1 MLDSFKA
8 FLPSGAPDLRAVLTD
23 YKQSVNPE
31 TGDLKESGRLEN
43 LRVWAGGW
51 GLKIEGSLSKFK
63 YGCNAQSLTRQACS
77 EALAE
82 IGERL
87 RIPIDEAQVSKFEMA
102 QTFIMKRPAVDY
114 LSAFIGAPF
123 LKRTDFEDRETVSFK
138 NTLRELQFYDKVN
151 ELIKKGQ
158 EVPEVFK
165 GKNTLRYEAR
175 FNSRLGIQFNKKI
188 VTVKDLT
195 EEVFYMTAID
205 KWKDQYFL
213 IQKIRKDRALNMT
226 GQREYLQSLAFY
238 GLQNI
243 GGIDVALDLIKGAR
257 LRGEIGKKTGQ
268 RLKKLTLSIAQAKP
282 ATPETTGEDCI
293 QELDSKV
300 RQAVACYR

>member
-1 MLDSFKA
+1 MLDSIKVCY
-8 FLPSGAPDLRAVLTD
+8 PPGSPDLRAVLPD
-23 YKQSVNPE
+23 YKQLVNTE
-31 TGDLKESGRLEN
+31 TGDLTERGNLKN
-43 LRVWAGGW
+43 LRVSAGGR
-51 GLKIEGSLSKFK
+51 GLVIEGSLSK
-63 YGCNAQSLTRQACS
+63 YRHECNALTMTRQACS

-82 IGERL
+82 IGDRL
-87 RIPIDEAQVSKFEMA
+87 RIPIDEAQVWRFDMA
-102 QTFIMKRPAVDY
+102 HTFIMQRPASEY
-114 LSAFIGAPF
+114 MSALVSAPYF
-123 LKRTDFEDRETVSFK
+123 KRTDFEDRQTVSFK
-138 NTLRELQFYDKVN
+138 NTLRELQFYDKVS
-151 ELIKKGQ
+151 ELEEKGQ
-158 EVPEVFK
+158 NVPDIFK

-175 FNSRLGIQFNKKI
+175 FLRRLGNQFNKKT

-195 EEVFYMTAID
+195 EEIFYMQAVN
-205 KWKDQYFL
+205 KWKEQYFL

-226 GQREYLQSLAFY
+226 GQKEYLQSLAFY

-282 ATPETTGEDCI
+282 ATPGDPAEDCI